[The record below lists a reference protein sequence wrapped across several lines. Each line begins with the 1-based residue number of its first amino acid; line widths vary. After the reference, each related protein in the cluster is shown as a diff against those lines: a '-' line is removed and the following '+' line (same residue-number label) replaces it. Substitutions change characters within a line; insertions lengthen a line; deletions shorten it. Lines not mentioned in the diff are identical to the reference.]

1 MMFRFTDFS
10 LQLNYEIYFN
20 YIMKTLFH
28 FSLLMVYLLTYVV
41 TVGVK
46 LK

>member
-10 LQLNYEIYFN
+10 LQFEIYFN
-20 YIMKTLFH
+20 YIMQTLFY